1 MTTFWLVASLLVAVA
16 LGSLL
21 PPLLRRRALAPGVSR
36 KATNVAVYRDQLREL
51 EHDLAAG
58 VVSRDGYEEAKREIE
73 RRVLE
78 DVGGT
83 EETAQV
89 APAGRNAA
97 VMVGAAL
104 PIIAFALYFAVGNFQ
119 VLLPGAAVT
128 AQQGAAHSISEE
140 QIREMVARLAARL
153 AKEPDNVEG
162 WVMLG
167 RSYTA
172 LSEFA
177 EAARAYGNAVARSGS
192 DAALLADYADA
203 LAMAQGRSLEGEP
216 EKIIQRALAID
227 PNNVK
232 ALALAG
238 TAAFERREYVGA
250 VGYWERILKIAPE
263 ESEFA
268 QSVRSSITEAEA
280 LAKQSGG
287 VAPVARA
294 PKAPAANKA
303 PAGTGAVSGV
313 VQIAPALAARVA
325 PGDTLFVFARP
336 AEGPRMPLAIVRAQ
350 GKDLPFKFILDDS
363 SAMAAGM
370 NLSSQK
376 QVIVGARISKSG
388 SATPQSGDLE
398 GLSRPVAVGATG
410 VTVLVNAE
418 TK

>member
-1 MTTFWLVASLLVAVA
+1 
-16 LGSLL
+16 
-21 PPLLRRRALAPGVSR
+21 
-36 KATNVAVYRDQLREL
+36 
-51 EHDLAAG
+51 
-58 VVSRDGYEEAKREIE
+58 
-73 RRVLE
+73 
-78 DVGGT
+78 
-83 EETAQV
+83 
-89 APAGRNAA
+89 
-97 VMVGAAL
+97 
-104 PIIAFALYFAVGNFQ
+104 
-119 VLLPGAAVT
+119 
-128 AQQGAAHSISEE
+128 
-140 QIREMVARLAARL
+140 MVARLAARL